1 MPGQGDAVLLWDVA
15 SDQPIGELRQESAP
29 TAIAFSPDSKHL
41 AVAAQDGTVRLW
53 DYAAGRP
60 GMILEAALPRTK
72 DATSPEAFPAWHPGI
87 VVTLAYSPDG
97 RTLAAAGKD
106 RLIHLWETATGKKR
120 ATLAGH
126 TGAVYAVSF
135 AADGKILASAGQEG
149 VVRLWDL
156 TSRRWLKPAAT
167 GSSAKDKLP
176 SRLLEHA
183 WQELRH
189 ADAVRAFQASRFLTA
204 APEVSLP
211 FLRTRLTPVTSIS
224 PRLVEL
230 IADLDR
236 PQHATRHRAM
246 LELEKLG
253 EAAQPGLQQA
263 LAKKPTLELRRRVE
277 QLLQRLET
285 PPLIPERLGNI
296 RALEVLENLATP
308 EASQVLHTLAR
319 GLPEARLTQ
328 QAQAVLLRLGRR
340 LAPF

>member
-1 MPGQGDAVLLWDVA
+1 LTDTRFPFAAFAPDGRTLAIPEQGDAVLLWDVV
-15 SDQPIGELRQESAP
+15 SDQPIWELRQESAL
-29 TAIAFSPDSKHL
+29 TAIAFSPDGKHL
-41 AVAAQDGTVRLW
+41 AVAAQDGTIRVW

-60 GMILEAALPRTK
+60 GMILEAGLPRT
-72 DATSPEAFPAWHPGI
+72 DGTTAPEAFPAWHPGI
-87 VVTLAYSPDG
+87 VFTLAYSPDG
-97 RTLAAAGKD
+97 RTLATAGKD

-135 AADGKILASAGQEG
+135 AADGKTLASAGQEG

-156 TSRRWLKPAAT
+156 TSKLT

-176 SRLLEHA
+176 FRVLEYA
-183 WQELRH
+183 WRELRH
-189 ADAVRAFQASRFLTA
+189 EDAGRAFQASRFLTA
-204 APEVSLP
+204 VPEASLP
-211 FLRTRLTPVTSIS
+211 FLRTRLAPVTSIS
-224 PRLVEL
+224 PRVVEL

-236 PQHATRHRAM
+236 AQHATRHRAM

-285 PPLIPERLGNI
+285 APLTPERLGNI
-296 RALEVLENLATP
+296 RALEILENLATP
-308 EASQVLHTLAR
+308 EASQCCTPSLADC
-319 GLPEARLTQ
+319 PKP
-328 QAQAVLLRLGRR
+328 V
-340 LAPF
+340 

>member
-1 MPGQGDAVLLWDVA
+1 VLLWDVA
-15 SDQPIGELRQESAP
+15 TDQSIRELRQESTL
-29 TAIAFSPDSKHL
+29 TAIAFSPDGKRL
-41 AVAAQDGTVRLW
+41 AVAAQDGAVRLW
-53 DYAAGRP
+53 DYAAGRQ
-60 GMILEAALPRTK
+60 GMILEAALPRTE
-72 DATSPEAFPAWHPGI
+72 AAQSPEAWPMGQPASLF
-87 VVTLAYSPDG
+87 TLAYSPDG
-97 RTLAAAGKD
+97 RTLASAGRD
-106 RLIHLWETATGKKR
+106 RFIHLWETATGKKR

-126 TGAVYAVSF
+126 TGTVYAVSF
-135 AADGKILASAGQEG
+135 SPDGKTLASAGQDG

-156 TSRRWLKPAAT
+156 TSNLPGA
-167 GSSAKDKLP
+167 SAKDKL
-176 SRLLEHA
+176 SARVLEHA

-189 ADAVRAFQASRFLTA
+189 ADAARAFQAIRFLTA
-204 APEVSLP
+204 APEVSLL

-224 PRLVEL
+224 PRVVEL

-285 PPLIPERLGNI
+285 PPLIPDRLGNI

-308 EASQVLHTLAR
+308 EARQVLHTLAR

-328 QAQAVLLRLGRR
+328 QAQTVLLRLSGR
-340 LAPF
+340 PGPSF

>member
-1 MPGQGDAVLLWDVA
+1 MLLWDVA
-15 SDQPIGELRQESAP
+15 TDQPIRELWQESTL
-29 TAIAFSPDSKHL
+29 TAIAFSPDGKHL
-41 AVAAQDGTVRLW
+41 AVAAQDGAVRLW
-53 DYAAGRP
+53 DHASGRP
-60 GMILEAALPRTK
+60 GMILEAALPRTEG
-72 DATSPEAFPAWHPGI
+72 ANSPEAFAAGHPGSLF
-87 VVTLAYSPDG
+87 TLAYSPDG

-106 RLIHLWETATGKKR
+106 RLIHLWEMATAKKR

-126 TGAVYAVSF
+126 TGTVYAVSF
-135 AADGKILASAGQEG
+135 APDGKTLASAGQDG

-156 TSRRWLKPAAT
+156 TSKLPSAF
-167 GSSAKDKLP
+167 AKDKL
-176 SRLLEHA
+176 SARVLEHA

-189 ADAVRAFQASRFLTA
+189 ADAARAFQAIRFLTA

-211 FLRTRLTPVTSIS
+211 YLRTRLTPVTSIS
-224 PRLVEL
+224 PSVVEL

-263 LAKKPTLELRRRVE
+263 LAKQSTLELRRRVE

-285 PPLIPERLGNI
+285 SPLIPERLGNI
-296 RALEVLENLATP
+296 RALEVLENVATP
-308 EASQVLHTLAR
+308 EARQVLHTLAR

-328 QAQAVLLRLGRR
+328 QAQTVLLRLSRR
-340 LAPF
+340 PRPSS